1 MVLPEQMLS
10 IGLHF
15 VGFDIA
21 RTQHVIIERNE
32 DRFVYMFGA
41 FPDVCSLIFRDIQDA
56 DISPNTAINKANPK
70 HFLMCLYWL
79 KRYQVETAISAVFGY
94 HEDTVRKWIW
104 RYAEAIQGL
113 KEHKVSSF
121 YFCLFF
127 F

>member
-1 MVLPEQMLS
+1 MQKQFFRNSLLETKHRTQKATTTTTTTMVLPEQMLS

-41 FPDVCSLIFRDIQDA
+41 LSDVFSIIFRDIQDA

-79 KRYQVETAISAVFGY
+79 KRFQVETTITGI
-94 HEDTVRKWIW
+94 D
-104 RYAEAIQGL
+104 L
-113 KEHKVSSF
+113 
-121 YFCLFF
+121 
-127 F
+127 